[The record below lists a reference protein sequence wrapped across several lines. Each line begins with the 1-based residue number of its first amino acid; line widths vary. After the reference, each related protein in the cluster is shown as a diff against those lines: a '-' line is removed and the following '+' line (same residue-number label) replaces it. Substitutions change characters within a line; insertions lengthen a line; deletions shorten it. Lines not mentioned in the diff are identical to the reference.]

1 MTVPSHLV
9 PAMARPLTGKSR
21 APSIAL
27 AFTLTR
33 TDIPAAALVLLLA
46 ASIVTGHAAVTPAGI
61 ALSGLALFVTVVVVA
76 FARRQLRADP
86 RSSSFVRMAIGLTAA
101 TVLLGLTSDALLVVG
116 AWIASGRIM
125 AGLIGHVGEW
135 SEAKAAKRSA
145 RNIFLI
151 GDLLLVGAALLLSV
165 AAGTTHIAA
174 IVGALPA
181 IAPPIKTSAA
191 MLLVGAATVRCALPP
206 FSIWLMRSLAAPT
219 PVSALM
225 HAGFVNAGGFL
236 LIRFSPVIEVAP
248 VARYAL
254 FAIGTFA
261 ALSGAVAMLARSDVK
276 GAFAASTVAQMGFM
290 LLTIALG
297 AYAAALWHMVAH
309 GLFKAWL
316 FLGSA
321 GVIATAG
328 GRGKSLA
335 QPWPAAIALLTM
347 ASAVIL
353 LKLGENTALL
363 PVGLALAA
371 LLTALGIAVRSAKRS
386 RTSRLLVI
394 VPILLIALNAAALA
408 LVGTVQ
414 HNAAVPLM
422 PGYAQFGLLAL
433 FLAVWVYQQGVM
445 RGERTLPPALHA
457 RLIHFA
463 SAA

>member
-1 MTVPSHLV
+1 MTDMSL
-9 PAMARPLTGKSR
+9 PAPAVSSPLTRMART
-21 APSIAL
+21 PSIP
-27 AFTLTR
+27 LTR
-33 TDIPAAALVLLLA
+33 TDGPAAALVLLLTI
-46 ASIVTGHAAVTPAGI
+46 SIATGHVAVTPAGG
-61 ALSGLALFVTVVVVA
+61 ALSALALFVTVVVVA

-86 RSSSFVRMAIGLTAA
+86 RSASFVRLAIGLAAA
-101 TVLLGLTSDALLVVG
+101 TVLLALANDALLIVA

-135 SEAKAAKRSA
+135 SEAKAARRSA
-145 RNIFLI
+145 GTAFLI
-151 GDLLLVGAALLLSV
+151 GDMLLVGAALVLSL
-165 AAGTTHIAA
+165 AAGTTQIGAIVKALPTMTPPIATIAA
-174 IVGALPA
+174 I
-181 IAPPIKTSAA
+181 
-191 MLLVGAATVRCALPP
+191 LLVGAAAVRCALPP
-206 FSIWLMRSLAAPT
+206 FSTWLMRSLAAPT

-236 LIRFSPVIEVAP
+236 LIRLSPVIEAAP

-321 GVIATAG
+321 GAIATAG
-328 GRGKSLA
+328 GRGKGLA
-335 QPWPAAIALLTM
+335 QLWPAAIALFTII
-347 ASAVIL
+347 SAAML
-353 LKLGENTALL
+353 HALGETTALL
-363 PVGLALAA
+363 PVGLASAA
-371 LLTALGIAVRSAKRS
+371 LLTALGVAIRSARRS

-394 VPILLIALNAAALA
+394 VPIALIALNAVALA

-414 HNAAVPLM
+414 HNAAVPLI
-422 PGYAQFGLLAL
+422 PGYAQIGLLAL
-433 FLAVWVYQQGVM
+433 FLAVWVYQQGLM